1 MSLRKIKRNMARKQL
16 EAEGRRRINKNE
28 KNPYGTSKLASD
40 FSYDWKT
47 ALARR
52 VKHGAALN
60 EQKKARAR

>member
-16 EAEGRRRINKNE
+16 ESEGRRHINK
-28 KNPYGTSKLASD
+28 KGDKSSAFRYDSD

-52 VKHGAALN
+52 VKYYHQKEAGAN
-60 EQKKARAR
+60 